1 MKNKVFFIIVVMF
14 VLHGMKNARQIN
26 DLAIVSSIGIDINEN
41 GEYLVTSQ
49 ILNPKKENSSG
60 SGSASSKASSDIVV
74 YSSTSTS
81 IQNAIRNIVE
91 ESPRRLYLA
100 HMELLLI
107 SEAVAKQEDILD
119 TLDYFIRDNEG
130 SNNFMLVITKDTTPQ
145 EVMEILTPLET
156 NPSKNIKD
164 SIVATNKY
172 KGIST
177 DKTLSENIA
186 MFLKEGQGAVLTSI
200 EIDYNDSSLKNE
212 ESLDSMDK
220 KENENNDEN
229 NDENKDNNS
238 QNINKENQNTNTNGM
253 DFENESINNSQSSQ
267 NKEETKIKTEKSSKS
282 NEQPKIKVSYLGYF
296 KEKSLSG
303 YLNNDTSFMYN
314 LLNNEAEAGIVR
326 VGKNDD
332 LLVTEIVSSK
342 SKLKPK
348 LENGEYKID
357 ISVDMKCILS
367 ELGKN
372 IKLETEQDVMKY
384 QDEIAN
390 KIKEE
395 LENFIELSKNE
406 YECDLMGFGSA
417 YYKYNN
423 KEYKKIKEL
432 YGENYYKYIGYNI
445 NVKVE
450 LPNEGGTYNIW

>member
-1 MKNKVFFIIVVMF
+1 MKNKVIFLIIVMF

-26 DLAIVSSIGIDINEN
+26 DLAIVSAIGIDINEE
-41 GEYLVTSQ
+41 GEYIVTSQ

-60 SGSASSKASSDIVV
+60 SGTSSSKSSSDIVV

-107 SEAVAKQEDILD
+107 SENVAKQEDILD

-145 EVMEILTPLET
+145 KIMEILTPLET
-156 NPSKNIKD
+156 NPAKNIKD

-200 EIDYNDSSLKNE
+200 EVDYDDNSIKNE
-212 ESLDSMDK
+212 DTLEDEEK
-220 KENENNDEN
+220 KEDNEH
-229 NDENKDNNS
+229 KDNNS
-238 QNINKENQNTNTNGM
+238 QNTS
-253 DFENESINNSQSSQ
+253 DNSQSES
-267 NKEETKIKTEKSSKS
+267 KESETKKDSENKTINENEKSS
-282 NEQPKIKVSYLGYF
+282 NPKIKVSYLGYF
-296 KEKSLSG
+296 KDKSLSG

-314 LLNNEAEAGIVR
+314 LLNNEAEAGIIR
-326 VGKNDD
+326 IGNDDD

-342 SKLKPK
+342 VKMKPK
-348 LENGEYKID
+348 AKNNEYKVD
-357 ISVDMKCILS
+357 IKVDMKCILS
-367 ELGKN
+367 EMGKN
-372 IKLETEQDVMKY
+372 IKLETKEDVYMY
-384 QDEIAN
+384 QDKIGK
-390 KIKEE
+390 KIKSKIEE
-395 LENFIELSKNE
+395 FIELSKNE
-406 YECDLMGFGSA
+406 YECDLMGFGSI
-417 YYKYNN
+417 YYKFSN
-423 KEYKKIKEL
+423 KKYKEIKEK
-432 YGENYYKYIGYNI
+432 YGEEYYKYIGYDI
-445 NVKVE
+445 NVNVE

>member
-1 MKNKVFFIIVVMF
+1 MKNKVLFLIVVMF

-26 DLAIVSSIGIDINEN
+26 DLAIVSSIGIDINDK
-41 GEYLVTSQ
+41 GEYIVTSQ
-49 ILNPKKENSSG
+49 ILNPKKENNSG
-60 SGSASSKASSDIVV
+60 SGSASSKGSSDIVV

-145 EVMEILTPLET
+145 KVMEILTPLET

-177 DKTLSENIA
+177 DRTLSENIA
-186 MFLKEGQGAVLTSI
+186 MFLKKGQGAVLTSI
-200 EIDYNDSSLKNE
+200 EIDYDDTSLKNE
-212 ESLDSMDK
+212 ESLEEDTKKEKNSDDNIKTNGDNENPEEVINSDEKNKNADEETKQEDK
-220 KENENNDEN
+220 KET
-229 NDENKDNNS
+229 KNNS
-238 QNINKENQNTNTNGM
+238 GNAQSTTEN
-253 DFENESINNSQSSQ
+253 SS
-267 NKEETKIKTEKSSKS
+267 NA
-282 NEQPKIKVSYLGYF
+282 KIKVSYLGYF

-326 VGKNDD
+326 VGNADD
-332 LLVTEIVSSK
+332 LLVTEIISSK
-342 SKLKPK
+342 SKLRPK
-348 LENGEYKID
+348 IENGEYKVD
-357 ISVDMKCILS
+357 VSVDMKCILS

-372 IKLETEQDVMKY
+372 INLDTKEDVYKY
-384 QDEIAN
+384 QDKIAN

-395 LENFIELSKNE
+395 LEEFIELSKNE

-423 KEYKKIKEL
+423 KEYNKIKEI
-432 YGENYYKYIGYNI
+432 YGDEYYKYIGYNI
-445 NVKVE
+445 TVKVE